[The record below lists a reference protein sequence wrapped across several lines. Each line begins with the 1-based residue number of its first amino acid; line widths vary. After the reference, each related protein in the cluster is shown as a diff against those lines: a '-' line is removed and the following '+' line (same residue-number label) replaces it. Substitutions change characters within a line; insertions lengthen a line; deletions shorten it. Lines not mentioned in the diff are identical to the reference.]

1 MAVGIRCRNEEHR
14 ATLNERAILF
24 GKRRADG
31 HLLQAV
37 GQSPRFTGV
46 LELPHSLVIH
56 RIVSH
61 PILQVGAVAEA

>member
-1 MAVGIRCRNEEHR
+1 MGIRCRNEEHR

-24 GKRRADG
+24 GKRRAAG

-61 PILQVGAVAEA
+61 PILQVGATAEA